1 MIRLF
6 KKAICYIYASFTSV
20 DFYRDVA
27 YRQKGFGLQIL
38 WMVFFLLF
46 IPTMI
51 QHAYQT
57 HYLFKKKWRED
68 LVAIPSLNLV
78 NGQILQRYQ
87 TSTVLKKINGL
98 GHFSWIENNKIP
110 KNVPQNIEY
119 FLGSHYFLIRVPHTN
134 WFGFQFDNKDLFLPI
149 ASWINLAE
157 PINGE
162 RIYQAIGP
170 ATIFIITSLFLI
182 FNLLMMFNI
191 SFFFV
196 YSFSYVACKMIR
208 LIINNYNPERK
219 MVCRLLSVSMIP
231 TLVLATV
238 IMDTVPYKD
247 YHKYMYI
254 FFYMLNF
261 NIAVRIARQKSHVTT
276 LDLGTK
282 PDM

>member
-1 MIRLF
+1 
-6 KKAICYIYASFTSV
+6 
-20 DFYRDVA
+20 
-27 YRQKGFGLQIL
+27 
-38 WMVFFLLF
+38 
-46 IPTMI
+46 
-51 QHAYQT
+51 
-57 HYLFKKKWRED
+57 
-68 LVAIPSLNLV
+68 
-78 NGQILQRYQ
+78 
-87 TSTVLKKINGL
+87 
-98 GHFSWIENNKIP
+98 
-110 KNVPQNIEY
+110 
-119 FLGSHYFLIRVPHTN
+119 
-134 WFGFQFDNKDLFLPI
+134 
-149 ASWINLAE
+149 
-157 PINGE
+157 
-162 RIYQAIGP
+162 
-170 ATIFIITSLFLI
+170 
-182 FNLLMMFNI
+182 MMFNI

-276 LDLGTK
+276 LDLGSK